1 MFDKS
6 CFNWCGDDDC
16 NKCAA
21 RGCIYSCPDPCPDYE
36 WFFPRTGKEV
46 SRDAVDD

>member
-6 CFNWCGDDDC
+6 CFNWCG
-16 NKCAA
+16 
-21 RGCIYSCPDPCPDYE
+21 DYE